1 MKQQENNTDLLQDET
16 LSQKLIKKGFWLYLF
31 SYLIAPGGYL
41 IRLLISNSPEVSVA
55 DVGILYS
62 IISLISFLNVYN
74 DLGLTE
80 SLQYFLPKFWIK
92 KEYNHIKTTIWISLG
107 VQILSSLIIILGLRF
122 WSDWLAQNYFQHE
135 NAAIILKYFC
145 RYFVGINLFQTL
157 QTIFMAFQK
166 TFDYQIVDFI
176 RTWIIVWFTLFCFFN
191 KHATI
196 KRYSLGWILGV
207 TIWIIIAIVIY
218 YRNYQ
223 KSLMQGKFEWD
234 KPMLKEYGLYALWAF
249 IGVNVANLFGQIIQ
263 QMVIFFLGPE
273 DAWYYTNFLSLFLI
287 GNTIIWPIMG
297 LIFPVVS
304 ELGAKKDHNKLWLLF
319 SFFYNYFSIITIS
332 LSLLFIL
339 LGPEIANSLFWK
351 EYIISGKLLSVNW
364 IFLLFN
370 ILSWFNYSVLAWLGE
385 IKGKVK
391 ILIKTLILVIGIG
404 LIGIKTNWIYGA
416 WISFGTSYLILF
428 ILSSTYLRKL
438 TKVEIEIRWR
448 FILKNLLFCI
458 IMSIWIAHLKWELN
472 LSWLN
477 RWEYLWALIGIW
489 IIYYF
494 LLGIVNY
501 KQISWLRNELSKI
514 KIKTK
519 DE

>member
-41 IRLLISNSPEVSVA
+41 IRLLISNSPEISVA

-80 SLQYFLPKFWIK
+80 SLQYFLPRFWIK
-92 KEYNHIKTTIWISLG
+92 KEYNHIKTTIWLSLG
-107 VQILSSLIIILGLRF
+107 VQVLSSLIIILWLRF
-122 WSDWLAQNYFQHE
+122 WSDRLAIHYFQHV
-135 NAAIILKYFC
+135 NASIILKYFC
-145 RYFVGINLFQTL
+145 WYFLGINLFQSL

-166 TFDYQIVDFI
+166 TFDYQFVDFV
-176 RTWIIVWFTLFCFFN
+176 RTRGIVWFSFFCFLSGN
-191 KHATI
+191 SNI
-196 KRYSLGWILGV
+196 EQYSLNWIFWLNLG
-207 TIWIIIAIVIY
+207 IICALIIY
-218 YRNYQ
+218 YKNFH
-223 KSLMQGKFEWD
+223 KHLMQGNFKRH
-234 KPMLKEYGLYALWAF
+234 KPMLKEYSSYALWAF

-263 QMVIFFLGPE
+263 QMVVFFLGPE
-273 DAWYYTNFLSLFLI
+273 DAWYYANFSSLFLI

-297 LIFPVVS
+297 LIFPIVS
-304 ELGAKKDHNKLWLLF
+304 ELGAKKDRNKLWLLF
-319 SFFYNYFSIITIS
+319 SFFYNYFSIITVS

-351 EYIISGKLLSVNW
+351 EYIISGKLLSINW

-391 ILIKTLILVIGIG
+391 ILLKTLALVIGIS
-404 LIGIKTNWIYGA
+404 LIGIKTNGIYGA
-416 WISFGTSYLILF
+416 WVSFGTSYLILF

-438 TKVEIEIRWR
+438 TKIEIEIRWR

-458 IMSIWIAHLKWELN
+458 IMSIWIVYLKWELN

-477 RWEYLWALIGIW
+477 RWEQLWASIGIW

-494 LLGIVNY
+494 LLGILNY
-501 KQISWLRNELSKI
+501 KQIYWLKNELSKI
-514 KIKTK
+514 KTK
-519 DE
+519 VK